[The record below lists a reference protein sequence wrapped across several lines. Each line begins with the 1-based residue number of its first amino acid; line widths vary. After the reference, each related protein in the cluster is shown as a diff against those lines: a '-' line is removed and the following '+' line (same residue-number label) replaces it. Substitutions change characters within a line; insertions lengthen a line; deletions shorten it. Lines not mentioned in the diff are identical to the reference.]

1 MSILKVIFGNFFKR
15 IKSLRGGKMLISKL
29 QQVLEQ
35 KKIKK
40 TPFAKSTGIPRT
52 FIENLITNDVKS
64 LDLNSTNILISE
76 LSLKDLS
83 ELMVYIPYDLGIGD
97 IETLDDEGEENTSYI
112 RISIMFNSLDKFKP
126 QNHSFDIDFLIADN
140 GNVLLENVSD
150 VEHWRAL
157 FESYDEIF
165 FSYTIDSI
173 IKKLTSYL
181 FPKDNGT
188 INLTILGE
196 YNVTGK

>member
-1 MSILKVIFGNFFKR
+1 MI
-15 IKSLRGGKMLISKL
+15 ISKL

-40 TPFAKSTGIPRT
+40 TPFAKATGIPRT
-52 FIENLITNDVKS
+52 FIESLITNDVKS
-64 LDLNSTNILISE
+64 LDLNSASKLLSE

-97 IETLDDEGEENTSYI
+97 IELLHDERDGYSYI
-112 RISIMFNSLDKFKP
+112 RISVMFNSLDKFKP
-126 QNHSFDIDFLIADN
+126 QNYSFDIDFLIAND
-140 GNVLLENVSD
+140 GNVLFENISD
-150 VEHWRAL
+150 EKGWKAL

-165 FSYTIDSI
+165 FSYTIDCL

-181 FPKDNGT
+181 FPNDEG
-188 INLTILGE
+188 IVNLTILDD
-196 YNVTGK
+196 YNVSGK